1 MTLHAV
7 FWIAMAVLVF
17 IVLPIG
23 LIWAVVDLIRGKKG
37 TGDKR
42 RGGGG
47 ISNVVGGAMLELDRL
62 LTRPSIEHTIET
74 EQPTLKRE
82 DDSGG
87 D

>member
-1 MTLHAV
+1 MMLHNF
-7 FWIAMAVLVF
+7 FWIAMAVLMFV
-17 IVLPIG
+17 VAPIG
-23 LIWAVVDLIRGKKG
+23 MIWCIVDLIRGKKG
-37 TGDKR
+37 TDDER

-62 LTRPSIEHTIET
+62 LTRPSVEHTIDAEH
-74 EQPTLKRE
+74 PTLKRE